1 MNVREITMVEALP
14 TATRTATANG
24 SAVNLVDYDGDVALT
39 LMTAAGTG
47 TSPTLDVKVQDSAD
61 GSSGWADVSGAT
73 FTQVTDAADA
83 HETIYV
89 DADNVKQY
97 IRLVPT
103 IAGTSPSFAC
113 GVNMAGKKIQR

>member
-1 MNVREITMVEALP
+1 MNMQEVTMVEALP
-14 TATRTATANG
+14 VAARTSTANG
-24 SAVNLVDYDGDVALT
+24 SAVNLVDYDDDIALT
-39 LMTAAGTG
+39 LMTAAGSG

-61 GSSGWADVSGAT
+61 GSSGWGDVSGAT

-89 DADNVKQY
+89 DADAVKQY
-97 IRLVPT
+97 IRIVAT
-103 IAGTSPSFAC
+103 IGGTTPSFTG